1 MINKTI
7 LIQNKLGLHA
17 RSASVFVRTASGFAS
32 SVTVSSK
39 HATANGKSIM
49 SMMLLQASRGTEIS
63 LEIEGNDELEAIE
76 AIVTLINN
84 KFGEDD

>member
-32 SVTVSSK
+32 SVTVSNQ

-49 SMMLLQASRGTEIS
+49 SMMLLQASLGTEIS
-63 LEIEGNDELEAIE
+63 LEIEGNDEHDAIE
-76 AIVTLINN
+76 AMVTLINN

>member
-1 MINKTI
+1 MISKTI
-7 LIQNKLGLHA
+7 IIQNKLGLHA

-32 SVTVSSK
+32 SVTVSNL

-49 SMMLLQASRGTEIS
+49 SMMLLQAALGTEIA
-63 LEIEGNDELEAIE
+63 LEIEGDDEQEAIN
-76 AIVTLINN
+76 AITTLIDN